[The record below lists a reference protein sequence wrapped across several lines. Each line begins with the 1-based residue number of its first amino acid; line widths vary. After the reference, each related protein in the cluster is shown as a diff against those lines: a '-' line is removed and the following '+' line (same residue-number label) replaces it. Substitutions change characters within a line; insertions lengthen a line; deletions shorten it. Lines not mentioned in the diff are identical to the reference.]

1 MTPCLRGAHKWAVVS
16 SGKGQARS
24 PHASTLTLNYS
35 LQSREGL
42 TAVVSLLDF
51 LNSSWNWVCGGGAF
65 SSLRVL
71 NEHMPQ
77 GTVSKDHCP
86 SDRSLWQRGSASS
99 GPQARQLYAV
109 RNFLVPPHGLL
120 TELGTT
126 VSTLHRPREVKRTF
140 PLPPPELQS
149 LQTFPHCI

>member
-51 LNSSWNWVCGGGAF
+51 LNSSWNWVCVWGGHSHLYECSTSTCLKGRSA
-65 SSLRVL
+65 RTTAQVI
-71 NEHMPQ
+71 E
-77 GTVSKDHCP
+77 VSGRED
-86 SDRSLWQRGSASS
+86 
-99 GPQARQLYAV
+99 PQAVDPR
-109 RNFLVPPHGLL
+109 
-120 TELGTT
+120 LG
-126 VSTLHRPREVKRTF
+126 SSML
-140 PLPPPELQS
+140 
-149 LQTFPHCI
+149 